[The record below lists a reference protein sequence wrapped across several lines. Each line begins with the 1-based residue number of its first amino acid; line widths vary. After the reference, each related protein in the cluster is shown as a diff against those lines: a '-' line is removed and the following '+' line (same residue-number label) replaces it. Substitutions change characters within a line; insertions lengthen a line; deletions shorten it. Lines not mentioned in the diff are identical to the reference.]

1 MRTESYLGLSP
12 EGYHNVRVWSWGDP
26 AAEKALICVHGLSR
40 NGRDFDALAANL
52 APHYHI
58 ACPDMIGRG
67 ESDRVAEAHY
77 GYPQYC
83 ADMNA
88 LIARMTGPLTIG
100 VRAQVDWVGTSM
112 GGLIGMMMAAF
123 AKSPVR
129 KLVLNDV
136 GPVISK
142 PALDHIATYIDTVP
156 AFASVEDAADAIAA
170 NNAGFGPLTREQWL
184 FLAET
189 SVCQQDDGTWTWRRD
204 PAVGRA
210 FKAQPVLADVTL
222 WDEWDAISCP
232 VLVLRGGES
241 PLLTAETADEMT
253 RRGPPTEVVTFEGI
267 GHAPALLE
275 EDQIGV
281 IRDWLL
287 RD

>member
-12 EGYHNVRVWSWGDP
+12 AGYHSIRVWGWGDP
-26 AAEKALICVHGLSR
+26 NAEKGLICVHGLSR
-40 NGRDFDALAANL
+40 NGRDFDALAADL

-58 ACPDMIGRG
+58 ACPDVIGRG
-67 ESDRVAEAHY
+67 ESDWVGQAHY

-88 LIARMTGPLTIG
+88 LISRMLARGREHL
-100 VRAQVDWVGTSM
+100 DWVGTSM
-112 GGLIGMMMAAF
+112 GGLIGMMMASF
-123 AKSPVR
+123 PGSPLR

-136 GPVISK
+136 GPVVSK
-142 PALDHIATYIDTVP
+142 PALDHIATYIDQVP
-156 AFASVEDAADAIAA
+156 AFDSVDEAADAIAA
-170 NNAGFGPLTREQWL
+170 NNSGFGPLTREQWL

-189 SVCQQDDGTWTWRRD
+189 SVYQRDDGKWTWRRD
-204 PAVGRA
+204 PAVGQA
-210 FKAQPVLADVTL
+210 FKAQPITGDVVLWEV
-222 WDEWDAISCP
+222 WDAIECP
-232 VLVLRGGES
+232 VLVVRGGDS
-241 PLLTAETADEMT
+241 PLLTEETAAEMT
-253 RRGPPTEVVTFEGI
+253 RRGPPTEVVSFDGI

-287 RD
+287 SD

>member
-12 EGYHNVRVWSWGDP
+12 EGYHNIRVWGWGEP

-40 NGRDFDALAANL
+40 NGRDFDTLAADL

-58 ACPDMIGRG
+58 ACPDVIGRG
-67 ESDRVAEAHY
+67 ESDRVGQDHY
-77 GYPQYC
+77 AYPQYC

-88 LIARMTGPLTIG
+88 LIARMTEGG
-100 VRAQVDWVGTSM
+100 RAQVDWVGTSM

-123 AKSPVR
+123 PKSPVR

-136 GPVISK
+136 GPVVSK
-142 PALDHIATYIDTVP
+142 PALDHIATYIDAVP
-156 AFASVEDAADAIAA
+156 EFDSVEAAAEAIAT
-170 NNAGFGPLTREQWL
+170 NNAGFGPLSREQWY

-189 SVCQQDDGTWTWRRD
+189 SVYQRDDGKWTWRRD
-204 PAVGRA
+204 PAIGKA
-210 FKAQPVLADVTL
+210 FKSQPILDDVVL
-222 WDEWDAISCP
+222 WDVWDAITCP
-232 VLVLRGGES
+232 VLVLRGGDS
-241 PLLTAETADEMT
+241 PLLTAETAEKMM
-253 RRGPPTEVVTFEGI
+253 RRGPATEVVTFDGI